1 MSDLWAFC
9 LSFCSLLSGL
19 VLDVVACPGRCFAPL
34 IWALE
39 LDVSAINAVVA
50 GGYTQ
55 AQARH
60 PVPQSPTP
68 FPSAGHLVPN
78 TLVCCLLLLLMASS
92 SSISV
97 AQLRDVGNYPPLIIL
112 CVSVFWI
119 LLSLLLLVDAAASL
133 SVVVAGMA
141 TGNVTY
147 GVWRVT
153 CDVRSVTCG
162 T

>member
-1 MSDLWAFC
+1 MSDLWALC

-50 GGYTQ
+50 GGYTH

-60 PVPQSPTP
+60 PVPQSPNP

-92 SSISV
+92 NSISI
-97 AQLRDVGNYPPLIIL
+97 AQLRDVGNNQRHYPPFIIL
-112 CVSVFWI
+112 CVSVFWM

-147 GVWRVT
+147 GV
-153 CDVRSVTCG
+153 
-162 T
+162 